1 MKKTIITLSLSLTAL
16 YASSALSNT
25 DQEQANSVYNE
36 AVNLLDSGKRME
48 SLRGST
54 DVDDNLQCNET
65 MKSNLAKAQSLESA
79 ANNLATVHYQLKL
92 AAIELHACTSCAT
105 DAIES
110 CNRAGEALDG
120 FKNNS

>member
-1 MKKTIITLSLSLTAL
+1 MKKIILFLSLSLATIHASNAL
-16 YASSALSNT
+16 A
-25 DQEQANSVYNE
+25 DQEQANSVYND
-36 AVNLLDSGKRME
+36 AVSLLNSGKQME

-54 DVDDNLQCNET
+54 DVDENLQCNET
-65 MKSNLAKAQSLESA
+65 MKSNLQKAQSLESA
-79 ANNLATVHYQLKL
+79 ANNLATAHYQLKL

-110 CNRAGEALDG
+110 FNRADEALNG

>member
-1 MKKTIITLSLSLTAL
+1 MKKIIISLSLSLATL
-16 YASSALSNT
+16 YASNALS

-36 AVNLLDSGKRME
+36 AVSLLDSGKRME

-79 ANNLATVHYQLKL
+79 ANGLATAHYQLKL
-92 AAIELHACTSCAT
+92 AAIELHACTSCAR

>member
-1 MKKTIITLSLSLTAL
+1 MKKIIISLSLSLATL
-16 YASSALSNT
+16 YASNALS

-36 AVNLLDSGKRME
+36 AVSLLDSGKRME

>member
-1 MKKTIITLSLSLTAL
+1 MKKIIISLSLSLATL
-16 YASSALSNT
+16 YASNALS

-36 AVNLLDSGKRME
+36 AVSLLDSGKKME